1 MPSSASDPVVI
12 RAIAPAERDQWQ
24 PLWTNYLVFYE
35 AEISADVTAET
46 WSRLLDPREPM
57 WAAMAW
63 SGSTAIGMVHWIFH
77 RSTWTSANYCYL
89 QDLFVDPAIRG
100 SGVGRRLIV
109 QVYAEAETAKCA
121 RVYWLTHETNRQAMA
136 LYDQVAEKS
145 GFVQY
150 RKQL

>member
-1 MPSSASDPVVI
+1 MPSCASDPVVI
-12 RAIAPAERDQWQ
+12 RAIAHAERDQWQ

-35 AEISADVTAET
+35 AKISADVTAET

-63 SGSTAIGMVHWIFH
+63 SGSTAIGLVHWIFH
-77 RSTWTSANYCYL
+77 RSTWTSANNCYL

-121 RVYWLTHETNRQAMA
+121 RVYWLTHETNRKAMA